1 MNENNSYSEYA
12 VEVHP
17 TSAMR
22 CRQIAVIGVTA
33 VSLVMALMVYWVFLL
48 LTVAG
53 AVGCYL
59 AYLSSNMEYE
69 TIFLDG
75 TLEISGKKKT
85 QSGLERSQETIPLM
99 WKAGAAV

>member
-1 MNENNSYSEYA
+1 MQDRREDGKMNENNSYSEYA

-48 LTVAG
+48 LLLF
-53 AVGCYL
+53 YL
-59 AYLSSNMEYE
+59 ADELNGRKDYVFEEMH
-69 TIFLDG
+69 
-75 TLEISGKKKT
+75 KT
-85 QSGLERSQETIPLM
+85 D
-99 WKAGAAV
+99 

>member
-53 AVGCYL
+53 AV
-59 AYLSSNMEYE
+59 
-69 TIFLDG
+69 
-75 TLEISGKKKT
+75 
-85 QSGLERSQETIPLM
+85 
-99 WKAGAAV
+99 